1 VADAVST
8 ILVPKPDANLFAL
21 MDVILSVAVL
31 KITD

>member
-21 MDVILSVAVL
+21 TEVFLSGAVL
-31 KITD
+31 KITV